1 MITVGE
7 SVEKK
12 ELSYTVGGTVHW
24 YNHYRKQYG
33 GSSKTKNGVA
43 VWSSNPI
50 PGHISKPNYNSER
63 YMHPY
68 DLSHTTGNSQGNNV
82 LNVHWE
88 MNRQRCGIDIQW
100 NTTQP

>member
-33 GSSKTKNGVA
+33 GSSKKTKD
-43 VWSSNPI
+43 
-50 PGHISKPNYNSER
+50 R
-63 YMHPY
+63 
-68 DLSHTTGNSQGNNV
+68 TT
-82 LNVHWE
+82 
-88 MNRQRCGIDIQW
+88 I
-100 NTTQP
+100 